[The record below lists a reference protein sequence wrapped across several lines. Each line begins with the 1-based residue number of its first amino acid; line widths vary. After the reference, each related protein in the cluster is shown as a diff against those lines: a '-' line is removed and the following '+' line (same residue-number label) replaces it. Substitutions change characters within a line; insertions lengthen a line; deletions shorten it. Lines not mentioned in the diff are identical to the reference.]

1 MSTQFIRYEL
11 YETKRDFF
19 IIGQS
24 VSGQEFSVLQL
35 RANSLL
41 NFTVTEVASSLNE
54 REIERFMTIQQEIA
68 KSDNDEFKQK
78 GPSAWG
84 LLGLIRFTHCYYLC
98 MVTRCSVVA
107 LLGGNKI
114 YHIDETKLVPL
125 VHSSKYETP
134 DRRSTEARLA
144 STFHS
149 LDLANTF
156 YFSPTYDLSNT
167 LQTNLSGEKA
177 YAASI
182 FVWNSHLLTPLT
194 SKRSLDEDLIT
205 TNDGGA
211 AVMEPEL
218 RRKWFL
224 EIIHGF
230 IDQARISIFGNSV
243 YITLIAR
250 RSHQFAGARFYKRGV
265 NNQGYPAN
273 EVETEQIVSNQLS
286 SLFGERYT
294 SYIQH
299 RGSICV
305 SWSQMSNNMSPQPPI
320 RIDAMDPYYEA
331 AAKHF
336 NRMFMR
342 YGYPIRVLNLVKTR
356 EKRPREG
363 LLSHEFE
370 NCIRYL
376 NQFLPTNRK
385 TINKDLK
392 TRSFFEPSAIA
403 DKENQKPKPK
413 HTSSSSSSSKSLHLH
428 GGVIE
433 YTQWDMSR
441 AAKSQSSEVIDY
453 LERYA
458 NKTLKSTSIFQPG
471 KSVQSGVCRTN
482 CIDCLDRTNA
492 AQSVI
497 AKHALGYQ
505 LFALG
510 ITDRPRV
517 DYDTDIMDLLTEMYH
532 DHGDTLALQYGG
544 SNLVNTVE
552 TYRRINQWSSHSRDL
567 IERIRRFYSNS
578 FMDAQRQDAIN
589 VFLGNYQYQEGFNLW
604 DLSTDYY
611 LHNSSHRETLKH
623 SYRLWYEPQFLL
635 PRADQIHGLTS
646 KCRQQPFTVTHSHD
660 YSSPRSMGYT
670 KLVSLNQLFMSRINS
685 TDKYSNQLSPFEIH
699 AKSSKRTSQR
709 KHQPESTKQELGA
722 IDQSKLQ
729 IDHLDLY
736 YTKYLH
742 SAGSLVDEEEV
753 KRVFE
758 ASTEPESYNYE
769 WPETVWD
776 DGTSMNEIY
785 QQYLKV

>member
-433 YTQWDMSR
+433 YTHWDMSR

-611 LHNSSHRETLKH
+611 LHNSSHHETLKH

-635 PRADQIHGLTS
+635 PRADQIHGLSS

-709 KHQPESTKQELGA
+709 KHQPESTKQELGV

-776 DGTSMNEIY
+776 DGTSTNEIY

>member
-11 YETKRDFF
+11 YETKHDFF

-24 VSGQEFSVLQL
+24 VGGLEYSVLQL
-35 RANSLL
+35 HANSML

-54 REIERFMTIQQEIA
+54 REIEQFMETQQEQA
-68 KSDNDEFKQK
+68 KLDNDEFKQK

-134 DRRSTEARLA
+134 DRRSAEARLA

-194 SKRSLDEDLIT
+194 SKYSLDEDLIT

-211 AVMEPEL
+211 AVMSPEL
-218 RRKWFL
+218 RRRWFL

-243 YITLIAR
+243 YITIIAR

-286 SLFGERYT
+286 SLFGDRYT

-336 NRMFMR
+336 NRMFTR

-363 LLSHEFE
+363 LLSQEFE

-376 NQFLPTNRK
+376 NQFLPTSRK

-392 TRSFFEPSAIA
+392 TRSFFEPSVIA
-403 DKENQKPKPK
+403 DKEHQKPKSK
-413 HTSSSSSSSKSLHLH
+413 RASSSSKMGLHLH

-433 YTQWDMSR
+433 YTHWDMSR

-505 LFALG
+505 LYALG
-510 ITDRPRV
+510 ITDKPRV
-517 DYDTDIMDLLTEMYH
+517 EYDTDVMDLLTEMYH

-623 SYRLWYEPQFLL
+623 SYRLWYEPRFLL
-635 PRADQIHGLTS
+635 PRADQAYGLLT
-646 KCRQQPFTVTHSHD
+646 KYKLQPLTVTHSPD
-660 YSSPRSMGYT
+660 YSSPRNMGNA
-670 KLVSLNQLFMSRINS
+670 KLISLNQLFMARINS
-685 TDKYSNQLSPFEIH
+685 TDKYSNQLSPFETH
-699 AKSSKRTSQR
+699 AKSSKRISQR
-709 KHQPESTKQELGA
+709 KHEPESTKQEIGP
-722 IDQSKLQ
+722 IDQSKLH
-729 IDHLDLY
+729 IDQLDLY

-753 KRVFE
+753 KRAFE
-758 ASTEPESYNYE
+758 VDSEPESYNYE

-776 DGTSMNEIY
+776 NGTSTNEIY